1 MAVFLVTCSDPVC
14 LFAHHKI
21 VLAMISCTV
30 GGMLM
35 VTGNFR
41 YSHTTLEQKTEM
53 ELIIGSCGNDK
64 PYPTGCVQASVYDA
78 GILWLNA

>member
-1 MAVFLVTCSDPVC
+1 
-14 LFAHHKI
+14 
-21 VLAMISCTV
+21 
-30 GGMLM
+30 M

-78 GILWLNA
+78 GILLLNA